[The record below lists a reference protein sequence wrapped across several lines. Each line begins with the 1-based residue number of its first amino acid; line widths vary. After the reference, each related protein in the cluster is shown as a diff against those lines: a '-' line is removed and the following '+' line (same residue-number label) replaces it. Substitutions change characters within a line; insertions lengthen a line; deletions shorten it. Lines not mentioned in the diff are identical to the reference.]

1 MANVQKYRRRG
12 ARESGTP
19 VPNLRHAGKA
29 EPLSQVGA
37 WRTSG
42 GTSGT
47 HERWRRE
54 LRRHERQRTSG
65 GGTSGTHE
73 RWRRERRRHERW
85 RLTATIASAITTAT
99 AFTAAALCK
108 MLPAIDMARS
118 GDGHLCK
125 LLNLALQRCGE
136 VRFLR
141 GLRLRIR

>member
-1 MANVQKYRRRG
+1 MHERTTCSVFMRHGRRDRLMCSQPWNGQWLSHTMGVYDWTRRG
-12 ARESGTP
+12 PLHVAIVHAAVQWLVAR
-19 VPNLRHAGKA
+19 
-29 EPLSQVGA
+29 
-37 WRTSG
+37 
-42 GTSGT
+42 
-47 HERWRRE
+47 
-54 LRRHERQRTSG
+54 
-65 GGTSGTHE
+65 
-73 RWRRERRRHERW
+73 